1 MSLPG
6 RIAGRSQCG
15 RPLAMKQGVDCG
27 VGGRCRQMEQPEQ
40 RHGGGMCGGKTVVN
54 AFHEIQLDSNLT
66 C

>member
-1 MSLPG
+1 
-6 RIAGRSQCG
+6 
-15 RPLAMKQGVDCG
+15 MKQGVDCG

-40 RHGGGMCGGKTVVN
+40 RHGGGVCVGKTVVN